1 MTPATPAGR
10 LAPRLRAL
18 VAAPVAH
25 IDRDDLRQL
34 AGVGAVILVIGAAV
48 GVQMWARTA
57 VTEAAAALGQAR
69 VEVRE
74 AERLRARLELE
85 RAMLRQP
92 GRLQARAD
100 AAGLGWP
107 VAVIDLGSGASR

>member
-10 LAPRLRAL
+10 LAPRLRTL

-25 IDRDDLRQL
+25 VDRDDLRQL
-34 AGVGAVILVIGAAV
+34 AGVGAVILVIAAAV

-57 VTEAAAALGQAR
+57 VTEAASALGQAR
-69 VEVRE
+69 VELRE
-74 AERLRARLELE
+74 AERLRSRLEME

-92 GRLQARAD
+92 GRLEAQAD

-107 VAVIDLGSGASR
+107 VVVVDIPPGAPR